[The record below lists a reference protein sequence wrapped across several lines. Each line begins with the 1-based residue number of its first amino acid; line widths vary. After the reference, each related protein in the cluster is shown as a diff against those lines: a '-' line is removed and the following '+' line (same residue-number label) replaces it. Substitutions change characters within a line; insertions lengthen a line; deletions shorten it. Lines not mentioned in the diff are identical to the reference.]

1 MSTTTMT
8 TTMTTT
14 TTTMTTTKPPT
25 TPEVTVEILGGLG
38 NQLFQICT
46 LISYCLEHDRPFM
59 FDEAA
64 PIRVG
69 QRKKTYWDTPLLRGL
84 LRHAAAAALGP
95 PELYLKESGFN
106 YSALPVPPPLKPCKL
121 VGYFQSYKYFL
132 AHEAAIIQ
140 LLQIRELQKTVLA
153 KVKKTSLASASA
165 KGPTT
170 TVAMHFRLGDYL
182 IQPQNYVKQPLAY
195 YRAALEDLVKA
206 LKNTPEPSS
215 MVATLPEATVQVHY
229 FCVHYFCVQYF
240 CEPGDR
246 ASVLAHYIAPL
257 QAIFPAVTFIS
268 GAADTVPDW
277 LQLVLISLC
286 THTIMA
292 NSTFS
297 WWGAYLNAAQMKR
310 VYYPADWF
318 GLALKARC
326 PLEDLCPPS
335 WRAITV

>member
-1 MSTTTMT
+1 MSTTT
-8 TTMTTT
+8 TTT
-14 TTTMTTTKPPT
+14 TTTMTKPV
-25 TPEVTVEILGGLG
+25 VTVEILGGLG

-59 FDEAA
+59 FDVAA
-64 PIRVG
+64 QIRVG

-84 LRHAAAAALGP
+84 LRHAAAAAAGP
-95 PELYLKESGFN
+95 PGLYLKESGFA
-106 YSALPVPPPLKPCKL
+106 YSALMAPPLKPCKL
-121 VGYFQSYKYFL
+121 VGYFQSYKYFR

-140 LLQIRELQKTVLA
+140 LLQIRELQKTVWA
-153 KVKKTSLASASA
+153 KVKDTSSASA
-165 KGPTT
+165 KGPT

-195 YRAALEDLVKA
+195 YRAALEDLLEA
-206 LKNTPEPSS
+206 SSMEAPPEPSAKDTHFS
-215 MVATLPEATVQVHY
+215 VH
-229 FCVHYFCVQYF
+229 YF

-257 QAIFPAVTFIS
+257 QALFPTVTFIN
-268 GAADTVPDW
+268 GAADTMPDW
-277 LQLVLISLC
+277 LQLVLLSLC

-297 WWGAYLNAAQMKR
+297 WWGAYLNAAQKKR
-310 VYYPADWF
+310 VYYPANWF
-318 GLALKARC
+318 GPALKARC
-326 PLEDLCPPS
+326 PLGDLCPPE